1 MKMLIFLN
9 GGKGCAIVGK
19 THVLGLPGQGSCRD
33 HHGSTPR
40 GHKLHNTKCRIKF
53 NFQQGK
59 LPFQH
64 IGMSKRAEGHK

>member
-1 MKMLIFLN
+1 MFFN
-9 GGKGCAIVGK
+9 GGKGRAPLGK
-19 THVLGLPGQGSCRD
+19 SHVFGLLSQGSCRD
-33 HHGSTPR
+33 HHGLTLR

-64 IGMSKRAEGHK
+64 IGMSKWVEGRM